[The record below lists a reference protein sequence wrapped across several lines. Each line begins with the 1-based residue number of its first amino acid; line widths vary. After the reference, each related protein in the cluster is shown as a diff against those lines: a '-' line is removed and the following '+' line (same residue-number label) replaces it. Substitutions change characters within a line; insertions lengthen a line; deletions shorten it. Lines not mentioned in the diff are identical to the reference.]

1 MDCFYAQVEMIRRP
15 ELRHVPLGIQ
25 QKHIVVTCNY
35 IARER
40 GVKKLVFVN
49 DAKKKCPDLVLVNG
63 EDLSVYREFSAR
75 VHSLLTQKFTPLV
88 ERLGMDENFL
98 DVTELVSS
106 RLLTIPPVDL
116 NYSGV
121 LYNRSTVNSEA
132 KDVKPCPCGCHERLK
147 IGSLIAAEIRQAIL
161 QETGLTCCAGI
172 SHNKLLAKL
181 VGGWRKPNMQTTLRP
196 EDAEDLLS
204 GLQARDIPGIGHS
217 MAKKLQTNNIS
228 SVTDL
233 LSCPNQVLEKEFGNT
248 LAVLMIKLCHGIDDS
263 KVTPSGE
270 FKSISDEDSFKNVQH
285 LMTQGSDSRALL
297 KTVRVTV
304 RRQEDKFYKRES
316 RQCGL
321 PHTISFADKDK
332 AGDVLLEVCL
342 SLFNKVVNAKK
353 PFHLTL
359 LGISLT
365 NFHKPFPAQ
374 SKNISNFFQKSCS
387 KQTGT
392 TSTCSNPVTPSKN
405 DCPGERKCPAALLSN
420 GNDELSDQNSNDN
433 NNIHI
438 KGQEQQES
446 SGLTGQSTQQNQT
459 VIVGLNNELNEP
471 TLICPNGV
479 DPTVFAELPSEL
491 QRELR
496 AHWHIQDKRTVTT
509 DDKVATKTKKCS
521 GIQRYFAR
529 AQGSQA
535 SRMFK

>member
-1 MDCFYAQVEMIRRP
+1 MFNCLFLIS
-15 ELRHVPLGIQ
+15 
-25 QKHIVVTCNY
+25 
-35 IARER
+35 
-40 GVKKLVFVN
+40 
-49 DAKKKCPDLVLVNG
+49 LVL
-63 EDLSVYREFSAR
+63 FFI
-75 VHSLLTQKFTPLV
+75 T
-88 ERLGMDENFL
+88 
-98 DVTELVSS
+98 
-106 RLLTIPPVDL
+106 
-116 NYSGV
+116 
-121 LYNRSTVNSEA
+121 
-132 KDVKPCPCGCHERLK
+132 
-147 IGSLIAAEIRQAIL
+147 
-161 QETGLTCCAGI
+161 
-172 SHNKLLAKL
+172 
-181 VGGWRKPNMQTTLRP
+181 
-196 EDAEDLLS
+196 
-204 GLQARDIPGIGHS
+204 GIGHS

-270 FKSISDEDSFKNVQH
+270 FKSISDEDSFKKCST
-285 LMTQGSDSRALL
+285 LDDARKRLKSLIEGLL
-297 KTVRVTV
+297 PRVSCDVGVPQTVRVTV

-387 KQTGT
+387 KQTGA

-405 DCPGERKCPAALLSN
+405 DCLGERKCPAALLSN